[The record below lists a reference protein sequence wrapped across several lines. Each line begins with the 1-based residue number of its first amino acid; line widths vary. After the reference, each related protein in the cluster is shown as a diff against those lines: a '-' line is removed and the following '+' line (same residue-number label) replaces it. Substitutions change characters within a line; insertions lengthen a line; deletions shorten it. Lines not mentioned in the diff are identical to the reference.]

1 MKVRTDFKILTFL
14 CIMVGIFSLSA
25 DAFSKVLNQSEFK
38 THLRW
43 KVSSKKKQILI
54 KKSDDKLVIQ
64 TLDRKLFNDLITDL
78 LKLQKKKQYIK
89 SFTYKADKLPAEPAK
104 LTVNLA
110 NDSIELFSFYKDQSN
125 NYVVDFWE
133 NRDTIIT
140 KKAAI
145 VKRPQILKLAK
156 PTSKKISKKTK
167 ITKKKIISKI
177 RDVGVSGN
185 VLDPENIIA
194 KNQKTGYR
202 DFRYGAAFVWD
213 YDAFIPPLEKDIIVS
228 IKTPDYLYKVKDR
241 EFSKDKKEAHMQLTI
256 NLYRKEKWGL
266 MTRSINLYESS
277 YGQDTNKEMNDF
289 LKANSLIRNVIK
301 PTVKTKVLTED
312 ELDQV
317 KTLEAAGESVPSYL
331 KGNFSSNGTFQAGIN
346 LLTKVAE
353 RTKEYELKKAANR
366 YILQYALD
374 KKDYVKALQ
383 IAKRLYVSSTEQFD
397 DEAII
402 YSSRVILY
410 SLANLKQLSKIQEFL
425 SNKAVIRV
433 LPKQEGYA
441 YIGFVNLAK
450 GKPTQVINLYEANKR
465 SLAKPVHPAIL
476 YNTAEAYFRNAQYK
490 KAIRLSDEYVTQYS
504 FYKNS
509 SNSRLRIALSYD
521 LLNKDIKKVLQLYK
535 NSINSASDARIRY
548 ESKLRYVAVRASR
561 KRNPNDE
568 DKETIVFLDQSPAE
582 KKSLDEKLRKLLW
595 LVRVRSMINFEN
607 YSKAIAYLSTIPVE
621 SLRLIDK
628 RTFEGEG
635 AEIVLGLIK
644 KAYLD
649 EDYSKAVKVWE
660 IYKNKYE
667 EKVAKST
674 YLSYIIS
681 DSYLRLGFDKSFQRE
696 FNRLKSLKETKV
708 RTFPKWVK
716 NHKNIKIA
724 DYIVELE
731 IEKLKITK
739 DWKGL
744 KAYLRTVKGKKNI
757 NYNFYNGLVSYN
769 LKEYTSCIASY
780 ENILVKPNINN
791 VLSPKQSQTMLKTY
805 IESLYQGNDPKRFR
819 KNVAALTNDL
829 RRTKG
834 EKYKSMLERFDYLY
848 IESLFGSTEKQ
859 GTKLFKLLLTKTKEF
874 LAAYKETA
882 YKSRVKFL
890 NGVSHIQ
897 NSQEANGKKI
907 LESLINS
914 TDTPEYLK
922 GLARTELSTLA
933 IENSTL

>member
-1 MKVRTDFKILTFL
+1 M
-14 CIMVGIFSLSA
+14 MVGIFSLSS
-25 DAFSKVLNQSEFK
+25 DAFSKVLDQSEFK

-43 KVSSKKKQILI
+43 KVNSKKKQILI

-110 NDSIELFSFYKDQSN
+110 HDSIELFSFYKDQSN
-125 NYVVDFWE
+125 NYIVDFWE
-133 NRDTIIT
+133 NKDTVVT

-145 VKRPQILKLAK
+145 VKRPQVLKLAK
-156 PTSKKISKKTK
+156 PPVRR
-167 ITKKKIISKI
+167 TKKKIITAKKKLKI
-177 RDVGVSGN
+177 NKISQIGSVGN
-185 VLDPENIIA
+185 VLDPENIID

-213 YDAFIPPLEKDIIVS
+213 YEAFIPPLEKDIIVS

-241 EFSKDKKEAHMQLTI
+241 EFEKDKKEEHMQLTI

-266 MTRSINLYESS
+266 MARSINLYEGT
-277 YGQDTNKEMNDF
+277 YGQDTNKEINDF

-301 PTVKTKVLTED
+301 PTVKAKPLTED
-312 ELDQV
+312 QLAQV
-317 KTLEAAGESVPSYL
+317 KTLEDAGEPIPEHL
-331 KGNFSSNGTFQAGIN
+331 KANLSSNGTFQAGIN

-353 RTKEYELKKAANR
+353 RTNEYDLKKAANR
-366 YILQYALD
+366 YILQSALD
-374 KKDYVKALQ
+374 KKDYIKALQ

-410 SLANLKQLSKIQEFL
+410 SLANLKQLSKIQDFL
-425 SNKAVIRV
+425 SNKAVMRV

-450 GKPTQVINLYEANKR
+450 GKTTNVIKLYEANKK

-476 YNTAEAYFRNAQYK
+476 YNTAEAYFRNADYK
-490 KAIRLSDEYVTQYS
+490 KAIKLNDEYVTQYS

-509 SNSRLRIALSYD
+509 SNSSLRIALSYD
-521 LLNKDIKKVLQLYK
+521 LLNKDIKKTLELYK
-535 NSINSASDARIRY
+535 KSINSSSDPKVRY

-561 KRNPNDE
+561 KRNPTEE
-568 DKETIVFLDQSPAE
+568 DKETIVFLDQSPTE
-582 KKSLDEKLRKLLW
+582 KKSLDGKLRKLLW
-595 LVRVRSMINFEN
+595 LVRVRSMINFGKYN
-607 YSKAIAYLSTIPVE
+607 DAIAYLSTIPVD

-635 AEIVLGLIK
+635 SEIVLGLIK

-660 IYKNKYE
+660 IYKTKYE
-667 EKVAKST
+667 EKVAQST
-674 YLSYIIS
+674 YLSYIVS
-681 DSYLRLGFDKSFQRE
+681 DSYLKLGFEDSFKRE
-696 FNRLKSLKETKV
+696 FDRLKSLKESKV

-744 KAYLRTVKGKKNI
+744 KAYLRRVKGKKNI

-769 LKEYTSCIASY
+769 LKDYSSCIASY

-805 IESLYQGNDPKRFR
+805 IESLYQGNDQTRFR

-834 EKYKSMLERFDYLY
+834 DKYKPMLERFDYLY

-859 GTKLFKLLLTKTKEF
+859 GKTRFKLLLTKTKEF
-874 LAAYKETA
+874 LAAYKETV

-897 NSQEANGKKI
+897 NSQEVNGKKI
-907 LESLINS
+907 LESLINN

-933 IENSTL
+933 IEKSTL

>member
-1 MKVRTDFKILTFL
+1 VKVRTDFKILTFL
-14 CIMVGIFSLSA
+14 CIMVGIFSLSPI
-25 DAFSKVLNQSEFK
+25 AFSKVLDQSEFK

-43 KVSSKKKQILI
+43 KVNSKKKQILI
-54 KKSDDKLVIQ
+54 NKSDNQLVIQ
-64 TLDRKLFNDLITDL
+64 TLDKKLFNELITDL
-78 LKLQKKKQYIK
+78 LKLQRKTQYIK
-89 SFTYKADKLPAEPAK
+89 DFKYEADKLPAEPAT

-110 NDSIELFSFYKDQSN
+110 SDSIELFSFYKDQSN

-133 NRDTIIT
+133 NKDTVIT

-145 VKRPQILKLAK
+145 VKKPQVLKLAK
-156 PTSKKISKKTK
+156 PKSKPVAKKRVTKKKLKISK
-167 ITKKKIISKI
+167 IT
-177 RDVGVSGN
+177 DVAVSGN
-185 VLDPENIIA
+185 VLDPENIID
-194 KNQKTGYR
+194 KNQETGYR
-202 DFRYGAAFVWD
+202 DFRYGAAFIWD
-213 YDAFIPPLEKDIIVS
+213 YEAFIPPLEKDIIVS
-228 IKTPDYLYKVKDR
+228 IKTPDYLYQIKDR

-277 YGQDTNKEMNDF
+277 YGQDSNKELNDF

-301 PTVKTKVLTED
+301 PTVKVKSLTE
-312 ELDQV
+312 EEQEQV
-317 KTLEAAGESVPSYL
+317 KELTAAGEPIPNHL
-331 KGNFSSNGTFQAGIN
+331 KSNFSSNGTFQAGVN

-353 RTKEYELKKAANR
+353 RTNEYDLKKAANR

-374 KKDYVKALQ
+374 KKDFVKALQ

-397 DEAII
+397 DEIII

-410 SLANLKQLSKIQEFL
+410 SLANLKQLSKIQDFL

-450 GKPTQVINLYEANKR
+450 GETTKVINIYEANKR

-476 YNTAEAYFRNAQYK
+476 YNTAEAYFRNAEYE
-490 KAIRLSDEYVTQYS
+490 KAIRLNDEYVAQYS

-521 LLNKDIKKVLQLYK
+521 LLNRDIKKVLALYK
-535 NSINSASDARIRY
+535 SSINSASSAKIRY
-548 ESKLRYVAVRASR
+548 ESKLRYVGVRASR
-561 KRNPNDE
+561 KRSPSDE
-568 DKETIVFLDQSPAE
+568 DKETVVFLDQSPAE
-582 KKSLDEKLRKLLW
+582 RKSLDDKLRKLLW

-607 YSKAIAYLSTIPVE
+607 YNKAITYLSTIPVE
-621 SLRLIDK
+621 SLRSIDK

-635 AEIVLGLIK
+635 SEIVLGLIK

-674 YLSYIIS
+674 YLSFIVS
-681 DSYLRLGFDKSFQRE
+681 DSYLRLGFDESFKRE
-696 FNRLKSLKETKV
+696 FNRLKSLSETKV

-724 DYIVELE
+724 DYIAELE
-731 IEKLKITK
+731 IEKLKISK
-739 DWKGL
+739 DWNGL
-744 KAYLRTVKGKKNI
+744 RAYLQRVKDKKNI

-769 LKEYTSCIASY
+769 LKEYTSCVASY
-780 ENILVKPNINN
+780 EKILVKPNINN
-791 VLSPKQSQTMLKTY
+791 VLSPTQSQTMLTTY

-819 KNVAALTNDL
+819 KNVAALVNDL

-834 EKYKSMLERFDYLY
+834 EKYKAMLERFDYLY
-848 IESLFGSTEKQ
+848 IESLFGSTEKE
-859 GTKLFKLLLTKTKEF
+859 GTKIFKLLLTKTKEF

-890 NGVSHIQ
+890 NGVSLIQ

-907 LESLINS
+907 LESLLDS
-914 TDTPEYLK
+914 TETPEYLK

-933 IENSTL
+933 IEKSTL